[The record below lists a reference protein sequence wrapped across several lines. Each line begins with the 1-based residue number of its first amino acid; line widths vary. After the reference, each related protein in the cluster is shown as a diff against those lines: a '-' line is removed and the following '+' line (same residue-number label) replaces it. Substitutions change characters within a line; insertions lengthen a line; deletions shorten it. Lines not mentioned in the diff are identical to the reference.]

1 MGQYRVNDAGDVC
14 ARLSGVEWEPFEPEQ
29 FGWAS
34 PGGRT
39 TPDERRALD
48 QLMAL
53 PSFEVLVAE
62 GPRFVPGP
70 RPARAVPW
78 GSWNDGA
85 ASPAAAESK
94 GGVDGTLAYSDRL
107 TDALGLVAQ
116 RLPVKPERSPFIV
129 HDFVGG
135 RRIEVSFRPP
145 PLGPG
150 GRGPGVR
157 AGRRLRVQDRAYHRS
172 RPQRGSPVSRP
183 ATRGRPGQSPRSR
196 LRRMQSKPT
205 CTLRSA
211 AGTCKGSGSAATRF
225 VPRSRAR
232 AAGKGSCSV
241 TSRRAPGPSPC
252 TRGKTDRRDE

>member
-1 MGQYRVNDAGDVC
+1 MEQYRVNDAGDVC
-14 ARLSGVEWEPFEPEQ
+14 ARLSGIEWEPFEPEQ

-53 PSFEVLVAE
+53 PSFEVVVAE

-70 RPARAVPW
+70 RPARPVPW
-78 GSWNDGA
+78 GSWKDGA
-85 ASPAAAESK
+85 APPAAAESK

-135 RRIEVSFRPP
+135 RRFEVSFRPP

-150 GRGPGVR
+150 GEGQVYVLDDGFAYKIGHTTGHVAARIAGLQTGNPRTIR
-157 AGRRLRVQDRAYHRS
+157 AVATIS
-172 RPQRGSPVSRP
+172 P
-183 ATRGRPGQSPRSR
+183 ATDAVESHLHAAFGSWYLQGEWFRRGEIRAEVESAGGWEGFLLTHLPSGAWTITLYPGHS
-196 LRRMQSKPT
+196 
-205 CTLRSA
+205 
-211 AGTCKGSGSAATRF
+211 
-225 VPRSRAR
+225 
-232 AAGKGSCSV
+232 
-241 TSRRAPGPSPC
+241 
-252 TRGKTDRRDE
+252 